1 LTTSASAPI
10 LPSLGSFVRL
20 PNKGGGLSWRNRQ
33 SRAPST
39 FVRPDT
45 PYCLVQSN
53 ADGSTHRGGD
63 LRQSAM
69 RSEMTASDQL
79 RPTGSSIR
87 GSPRGLAVQRQ
98 ALCSHGPR
106 RSGEAARLIHETPAE
121 FGVRVA
127 SDQKPGISRPLC
139 WTATLRRTLR
149 ARRNRS
155 TDGTSCPRAI
165 IGFAARPDSDRALPS
180 RSPASGRCP

>member
-121 FGVRVA
+121 FLSELVVDERQHRTFDP
-127 SDQKPGISRPLC
+127 SDHATPEPATCFAVVKRCQLPGEKV
-139 WTATLRRTLR
+139 
-149 ARRNRS
+149 
-155 TDGTSCPRAI
+155 PR
-165 IGFAARPDSDRALPS
+165 LLLLL
-180 RSPASGRCP
+180 